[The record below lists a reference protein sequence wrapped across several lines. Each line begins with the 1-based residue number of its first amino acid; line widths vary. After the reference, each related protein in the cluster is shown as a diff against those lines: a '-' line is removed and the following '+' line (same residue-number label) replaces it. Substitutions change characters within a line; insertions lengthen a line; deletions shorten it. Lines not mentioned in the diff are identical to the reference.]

1 MRITGGIH
9 RGRVIKVPDGLE
21 VRPTQDRVREALFN
35 IIQNEIKGARFL
47 DVFAGSGAV
56 GLEAMSRGA
65 SSVTFVERNPRHIA
79 FVRSNSALLKLA
91 PEIVPADAYQ
101 YLASF
106 AGAPFDIVYAD
117 PPYAMLSDGQSLE
130 KLFALFCEIANNDT
144 ICVLEAPGE
153 FDSSHIKLP
162 LGFTIEELKRLGK
175 KSVGKPSQI
184 IFKLKKYE

>member
-35 IIQNEIKGARFL
+35 ILMHDIAGARFL

-65 SSVTFVERNPRHIA
+65 SLAVFVERNPRHIA
-79 FVRSNSALLKLA
+79 FIKSNAAMLKLA
-91 PEIVPADAYQ
+91 PEIVQADAYQ

-106 AGAPFDIVYAD
+106 SGVPFDIVYAD
-117 PPYAMLSDGQSLE
+117 PPYALGEENGFDTVLKNLTERNVLKPGGLFVAETTFRIAAGDLPGWDLCRDREYGKTRILIWRRVCE
-130 KLFALFCEIANNDT
+130 K
-144 ICVLEAPGE
+144 
-153 FDSSHIKLP
+153 
-162 LGFTIEELKRLGK
+162 
-175 KSVGKPSQI
+175 KPDVI
-184 IFKLKKYE
+184 